1 MLKRYILYRCIIAVL
16 ILCGSSYTV
25 STAHAYEQNAQSDS
39 WSYRQAYGSG
49 VSSSPIRSSSAGYQI
64 SSGVPA
70 VTGSSYKGNSVYGN
84 AFNTTFSEDV
94 RPDYSFRSTSSYA
107 PASSAPVYSA
117 PQNGPRRE
125 RSTFS
130 WDEPDDNPI
139 GTVTNPTPVG
149 EPLILLLLAV
159 LYAVILRLRARV
171 GVKKQQMV
179 QS

>member
-25 STAHAYEQNAQSDS
+25 STAFAYEPGAQPDS
-39 WSYRQAYGSG
+39 WSYRQTYGTG

-70 VTGSSYKGNSVYGN
+70 VTGSSYKSNSVYGN

-94 RPDYSFRSTSSYA
+94 LPDYSFRSTSSYA
-107 PASSAPVYSA
+107 PTSNAPAYSA
-117 PQNGPRRE
+117 PQSRPRRE
-125 RSTFS
+125 WS
-130 WDEPDDNPI
+130 WSEPTDNPI

-159 LYAVILRLRARV
+159 LYAACMRIRPFGA
-171 GVKKQQMV
+171 KQRQA
-179 QS
+179 